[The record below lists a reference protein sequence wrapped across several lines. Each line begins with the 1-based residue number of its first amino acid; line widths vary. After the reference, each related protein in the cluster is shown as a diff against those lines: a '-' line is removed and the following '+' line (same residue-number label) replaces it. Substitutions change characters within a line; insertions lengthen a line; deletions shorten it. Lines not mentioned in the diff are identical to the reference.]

1 MVGGDLRVWREG
13 TVVLRRERA
22 DMCCCTG
29 SREGGE
35 GRGAIS
41 PTRSDLSSWTS
52 EWPLG
57 WRWGE
62 DVVCSVRRRGPEGRV
77 CKGMIDGW
85 MD

>member
-1 MVGGDLRVWREG
+1 VVGWGLHGGGRFACM
-13 TVVLRRERA
+13 ERGH
-22 DMCCCTG
+22 G
-29 SREGGE
+29 SVAAREGGE